1 MSFIDFDANGC
12 SSGRI
17 TRREFAYDRITL
29 HSGYTLNNRNIEKS
43 PEKVFHDL
51 HLVLPALEE
60 TWNESLTFIIE
71 ELVFSAATKLLDTTA
86 YQNMEEEDLVE
97 HLKEPLEANG
107 FIKTRLRLFLLFLFV
122 KLVLWRWFLENIF

>member
-60 TWNESLTFIIE
+60 T
-71 ELVFSAATKLLDTTA
+71 
-86 YQNMEEEDLVE
+86 
-97 HLKEPLEANG
+97 
-107 FIKTRLRLFLLFLFV
+107 
-122 KLVLWRWFLENIF
+122 